1 MGEPMRTVS
10 LKLPEDLDQALTEL
24 AERRHTSRSAL
35 LREAVERLTREERKT
50 VGELASDLMGCVE
63 GPGDLAT
70 NPKHMKGF
78 GE

>member
-1 MGEPMRTVS
+1 MRTVS

-35 LREAVERLTREERKT
+35 LREAVERLTREERRT
-50 VGELASDLMGCVE
+50 VGQLAADLIGSLE
-63 GPGDLAT
+63 GPEDLST
-70 NPKHMKGF
+70 SPKHMKGF

>member
-35 LREAVERLTREERKT
+35 LREAVERLTREERRT
-50 VGELASDLMGCVE
+50 VGELAADLMGCVE
-63 GPGDLAT
+63 GPVDLAS